1 MTPQANNDTIMADEK
16 VDSVLAQLEDVGQ
29 IEHRDAFGRLVMPAE
44 LSALSEAEYNALGKR
59 ATWKMDIVIMP
70 CVVIMYILNYLDRQN
85 IASAKLADITTDLGL
100 SAVQY
105 QTSVSILFAS
115 YSEFLSAPSSLCKTD
130 SCPVLMQVPSNMIAG
145 KVKYPAVYICLAMSL
160 WGVVSALMAAVQGFG
175 GLIAC
180 RLALGVVEA
189 AFFPG
194 ALYFL
199 SLFYNRK
206 QFALRTAILYSGS
219 QLGNAFGGLF
229 AILVLKLDGV
239 HGIEGWRWVSGFEK
253 FFSSALTCCS
263 SSSLKVSLPSV

>member
-1 MTPQANNDTIMADEK
+1 
-16 VDSVLAQLEDVGQ
+16 
-29 IEHRDAFGRLVMPAE
+29 
-44 LSALSEAEYNALGKR
+44 
-59 ATWKMDIVIMP
+59 
-70 CVVIMYILNYLDRQN
+70 
-85 IASAKLADITTDLGL
+85 
-100 SAVQY
+100 
-105 QTSVSILFAS
+105 
-115 YSEFLSAPSSLCKTD
+115 
-130 SCPVLMQVPSNMIAG
+130 MIAG

-229 AILVLKLDGV
+229 AIAILNLDNA
-239 HGIEGWRWVSGFEK
+239 HGIEGWRWVSTSNRLA
-253 FFSSALTCCS
+253 FSVLTCRS
-263 SSSLKVSLPSV
+263 SLSLKVS

>member
-1 MTPQANNDTIMADEK
+1 MADEK
-16 VDSVLAQLEDVGQ
+16 HDNILDQLEDVGQ
-29 IEHRDAFGRLVMPAE
+29 IEHRDAYGRLVMPAE

-115 YSEFLSAPSSLCKTD
+115 YSEFVFILPSRKAD
-130 SCPVLMQVPSNMIAG
+130 PFPVLMQVPSNMIAG
-145 KVKYPAVYICLAMSL
+145 KVKYPAVYICLAMSV
-160 WGVVSALMAAVQGFG
+160 WGVISALMAAVQGFG

-229 AILVLKLDGV
+229 AIAILNLDNV
-239 HGIEGWRWVSGFEK
+239 HGIEGWRWVSTFK
-253 FFSSALTCCS
+253 
-263 SSSLKVSLPSV
+263 